1 MRQIIVIYYGQS
13 EAAPYSTPGLKTKA
27 HSYNISVF
35 LKETKIR
42 AGDMAQ
48 RLRALTAL
56 PEVLSSIP
64 SNHMVAHN
72 HLQWD
77 LMPYSGVSDNSD
89 SVLTYMKEMN
99 KSFKKKKRNQNS
111 RIVTAYRRQ
120 V

>member
-1 MRQIIVIYYGQS
+1 
-13 EAAPYSTPGLKTKA
+13 
-27 HSYNISVF
+27 
-35 LKETKIR
+35 
-42 AGDMAQ
+42 
-48 RLRALTAL
+48 
-56 PEVLSSIP
+56 
-64 SNHMVAHN
+64 MVAHN